1 MVFVPAAGSEAMAL
15 RSGAD
20 LGVRPGCAATRSLL
34 EALGTDT
41 SAEEAD
47 FAALSNAGVLA
58 VALGVGPSRL
68 VLAADVSDVQVRD
81 GRTAAGEVEVTG
93 LTWAQV
99 QSLFADEL
107 DAAKAVA
114 AARRAVGE
122 AGLAEALASAA
133 VQDLNQRFDLLWY
146 SVAELDSVG

>member
-1 MVFVPAAGSEAMAL
+1 MVFVPTAGSEAVAL

-20 LGVRPGCAATRSLL
+20 LGVRSGCAATRSLL

-58 VALGVGPSRL
+58 VALDAGPSRL

-99 QSLFADEL
+99 QSLFADEP
-107 DAAKAVA
+107 DAAESVA
-114 AARRAVGE
+114 AARRAVGV
-122 AGLAEALASAA
+122 GLADALASAA

>member
-1 MVFVPAAGSEAMAL
+1 MVFVPAAGSEAVAL

-58 VALGVGPSRL
+58 VALDAGPSRL

-99 QSLFADEL
+99 QSLFADEP
-107 DAAKAVA
+107 DAAEAVA
-114 AARRAVGE
+114 AARRAVGV
-122 AGLAEALASAA
+122 GLAEALASAA